1 MQPIPIPVV
10 PFEKVTMDFMKLNK
24 AKSGYDTIM
33 VIVDQYT
40 KLKHF
45 LPTHQKATAMDVAQL
60 YLNQVV

>member
-10 PFEKVTMDFMKLNK
+10 PFEEVTMDFMKLDK

-33 VIVDQYT
+33 VIVDRCT
-40 KLKHF
+40 KLGRF

-60 YLNQVV
+60 YLDQVV